1 MKERFD
7 FVFSYWIF
15 AWYLLYEVGFISFNP
30 KFALTV
36 GLVHNFFAFIL
47 MIYFK
52 NSFMNIFLFLLI
64 NLFIKIIPLWRLRN
78 TTIHVK
84 DVHATVIL
92 FIIFLLWMDVNGMK
106 YTTFLK
112 KNNYNLTHKQEGG
125 PLTYY
130 FNKYFT

>member
-1 MKERFD
+1 MKERFE

-36 GLVHNFFAFIL
+36 GLIDNFIAFIL

-64 NLFIKIIPLWRLRN
+64 NLFIKIIPLWRLRK
-78 TTIHVK
+78 TAYKLFDLYATI
-84 DVHATVIL
+84 IL

-112 KNNYNLTHKQEGG
+112 KNHYNLTHGHEGG

>member
-15 AWYLLYEVGFISFNP
+15 AWYLLYKLKITLFNP

-36 GLVHNFFAFIL
+36 GVLHNCIIFIL

-52 NSFMNIFLFLLI
+52 NSLINIFLFCLI
-64 NLFIKIIPLWRLRN
+64 NLFIKIIPLWTLRN
-78 TTIHVK
+78 MKYQFI
-84 DVHATVIL
+84 DVYATMIL
-92 FIIFLLWMDVNGMK
+92 FILYLLWMDLNGTS
-106 YTTFLK
+106 YTTFI
-112 KNNYNLTHKQEGG
+112 NNSYYNLTHSGEGG

-130 FNKYFT
+130 FNKYFE

>member
-15 AWYLLYEVGFISFNP
+15 AWYLLYEIGIISFNP

-36 GLVHNFFAFIL
+36 GLIHNCFAFIL

-52 NSFMNIFLFLLI
+52 NSFINIFLFCLI

-78 TTIHVK
+78 TKYHLYDIY
-84 DVHATVIL
+84 ATMIL
-92 FIIFLLWMDVNGMK
+92 FIIYLLWMELNGVN
-106 YTTFLK
+106 YTTFLE
-112 KNNYNLTHKQEGG
+112 NNYYKMTHGGEGG

-130 FNKYFT
+130 FNKYFN